1 MPQKNAHMSTF
12 RPFPL
17 AAVASAL
24 PHGDADLPLSAIR
37 TAAREGRQQEEF
49 YQAASS
55 AHTLEWVVS
64 GALTEDGILSAV

>member
-1 MPQKNAHMSTF
+1 MSTF

-24 PHGDADLPLSAIR
+24 PHGDADLPLSATR
-37 TAAREGRQQEEF
+37 TAGREGRQQEKL

-64 GALTEDGILSAV
+64 GALTEDGFIRGVG